1 MLDELQ
7 ELEAPEQLP
16 EEQVRKQEQL
26 PEEQEQKPELLL
38 QEDALPQFAE

>member
-1 MLDELQ
+1 VLDELQ

-16 EEQVRKQEQL
+16 EEQEQL

>member
-16 EEQVRKQEQL
+16 EEQEQL